1 VAHPTSAAIP
11 STTKRRTT
19 LVKGLA
25 LRMMRA
31 AEIAAAA
38 EIVAASV
45 AVVAV
50 AAAPAAVVGVLP
62 HQVVVVKATEMIART
77 I

>member
-1 VAHPTSAAIP
+1 MKA
-11 STTKRRTT
+11 

-50 AAAPAAVVGVLP
+50 AVAVLP

>member
-1 VAHPTSAAIP
+1 MAHPTSAAIP

-38 EIVAASV
+38 EIVAAAV

-50 AAAPAAVVGVLP
+50 AAAAAVLP
-62 HQVVVVKATEMIART
+62 HQVVVVKATEMIARK